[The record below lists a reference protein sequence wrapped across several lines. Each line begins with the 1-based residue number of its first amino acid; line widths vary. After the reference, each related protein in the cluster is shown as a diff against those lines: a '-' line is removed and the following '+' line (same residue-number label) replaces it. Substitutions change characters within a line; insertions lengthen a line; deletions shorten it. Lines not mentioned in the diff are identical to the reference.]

1 MTMNYQFLPIIGR
14 SGNGQKPQPAAEPA
28 GKYPCPCCRCITLPV
43 PEKEALAYI
52 CPVCLWEVD
61 TFIQHEN
68 EPSDQNHGLTL
79 AQARVNYRSFGVVR
93 KGLLQYCRPP
103 KPEELAKENV

>member
-1 MTMNYQFLPIIGR
+1 MNYQFLPIIGR
-14 SGNGQKPQPAAEPA
+14 SGNGQKPQPAEEPV
-28 GKYPCPCCRCITLPV
+28 GKYPCPCCGCITLPV

-79 AQARVNYRSFGVVR
+79 AQARANYRAIGAVR
-93 KGLLQYCRPP
+93 KDLLQYCRPP
-103 KPEELAKENV
+103 KPEELAKE